1 MDDYSGVSVK
11 VVNITMNLEYSEWTR
26 AHFRKDPN
34 RYDCNCVAVLY
45 RGPWL
50 RRAKIITVC
59 FFATQSRSWKYRAV
73 DVDVNVY

>member
-11 VVNITMNLEYSEWTR
+11 VVNNELRIQRAR

-34 RYDCNCVAVLY
+34 RYDCNRVAVLY

-50 RRAKIITVC
+50 RRAKIINVC
-59 FFATQSRSWKYRAV
+59 FFATQSRSWKYRAADV
-73 DVDVNVY
+73 DVDMY